1 MYFLFNEEKSYTYQK
16 SGVSKIEF
24 YIKAMAILMV
34 RKELFFIFYPI
45 LSYHD
50 G

>member
-1 MYFLFNEEKSYTYQK
+1 MYFLFNEEKWR
-16 SGVSKIEF
+16 KIEF
-24 YIKAMAILMV
+24 YFKAMAILMV